1 MLLANSNDS
10 HDGENVSE
18 ATPLQ
23 RSLGCRNLRRLAWRN
38 AREKQ
43 WILWFL
49 FWDFNGFLSIEF
61 SRVLWEL
68 FGICIDL
75 LEDLCG
81 VLCKM

>member
-49 FWDFNGFLSIEF
+49 FWDLMDFYLLNLAEF
-61 SRVLWEL
+61 YGSCLAFV
-68 FGICIDL
+68 
-75 LEDLCG
+75 
-81 VLCKM
+81 